1 MKKSLL
7 KEKRAKVESLV
18 IESSDEEDIELKELS
33 KTERLSAM
41 VPSVIISED
50 EEETVKINPKLN
62 LDGFMTDSD
71 SEDDEKV
78 LKKKKRGVVLDDSSS
93 CEEAT
98 EEELRRPLKRK
109 ISEQARAGSGHKV
122 KKPSLSGLRTN
133 SEEEDSDVSLPDMVE
148 EKVQPLDNRVEEV
161 KVDES
166 EEVEAV

>member
-50 EEETVKINPKLN
+50 EEEDVKINTKLN

-71 SEDDEKV
+71 SEDDQKV
-78 LKKKKRGVVLDDSSS
+78 LKKKKKGIVLDDSSS
-93 CEEAT
+93 CEEGA

-109 ISEQARAGSGHKV
+109 VSEQARTGSGPIV
-122 KKPSLSGLRTN
+122 KKPSLSGLRRN
-133 SEEEDSDVSLPDMVE
+133 DEDE
-148 EKVQPLDNRVEEV
+148 
-161 KVDES
+161 
-166 EEVEAV
+166 